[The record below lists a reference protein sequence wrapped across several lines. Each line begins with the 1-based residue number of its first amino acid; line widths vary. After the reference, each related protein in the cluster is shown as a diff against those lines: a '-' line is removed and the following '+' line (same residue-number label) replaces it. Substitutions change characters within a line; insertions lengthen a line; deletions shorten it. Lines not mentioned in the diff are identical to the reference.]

1 MSGLNFAGEFT
12 LKEMKLLTSSGVVI
26 DIRKMT
32 QSIEIFE
39 NIMHPSLTGN
49 ITLLDIDN
57 VIENAPILG
66 QEYMS
71 LKIDTPT
78 LEEEE
83 FDFSENVFAVYKI
96 VNKEEVSN
104 DAQIFTL
111 SFCSPE
117 FLRNNRTRISKSYT
131 DTIDKTVE
139 NILRDSRFINTKKKL
154 FLETTSGVRKV
165 LAPNVRPFTFINDLK
180 DEALSAKSYS
190 PHYYFF
196 ETTRGF
202 HFKSLDSMYAA
213 GTVGNYN
220 TGDLESFRSGE
231 KKANEEG
238 EYARVLEF
246 QVNSNSDMLLNV
258 RGGLLGS
265 NIIEYN
271 IFGKSFDKK
280 TFSYFN
286 DFESFPRIDENP
298 IYNNT
303 KIDENDNTIGDFT
316 DARIHLHPVSSDA
329 ESIDK
334 QYSDEN
340 NDYLY
345 ATNKFNDSIL
355 QKESKNLELK
365 FGVNISMKITGSTTI
380 AVGDMIELQ
389 IPVTGRIHEKEDNEY
404 MSGKYLITELRH
416 MFSTVD
422 KKHEIALVASKDS
435 LPKEYPKFSDSRE
448 PKGSLNDSVEVTY
461 T

>member
-154 FLETTSGVRKV
+154 FLETTSGIRKV
-165 LAPNVRPFTFINDLK
+165 Q
-180 DEALSAKSYS
+180 
-190 PHYYFF
+190 
-196 ETTRGF
+196 
-202 HFKSLDSMYAA
+202 M
-213 GTVGNYN
+213 
-220 TGDLESFRSGE
+220 
-231 KKANEEG
+231 
-238 EYARVLEF
+238 
-246 QVNSNSDMLLNV
+246 
-258 RGGLLGS
+258 
-265 NIIEYN
+265 
-271 IFGKSFDKK
+271 
-280 TFSYFN
+280 
-286 DFESFPRIDENP
+286 
-298 IYNNT
+298 
-303 KIDENDNTIGDFT
+303 
-316 DARIHLHPVSSDA
+316 
-329 ESIDK
+329 
-334 QYSDEN
+334 
-340 NDYLY
+340 
-345 ATNKFNDSIL
+345 
-355 QKESKNLELK
+355 
-365 FGVNISMKITGSTTI
+365 
-380 AVGDMIELQ
+380 
-389 IPVTGRIHEKEDNEY
+389 
-404 MSGKYLITELRH
+404 
-416 MFSTVD
+416 
-422 KKHEIALVASKDS
+422 
-435 LPKEYPKFSDSRE
+435 
-448 PKGSLNDSVEVTY
+448 
-461 T
+461 